1 MIIKQF
7 ETEQEWLENRLGKIT
22 GSTLSDIVPL
32 RETGK
37 EKIGFWKLLA
47 EKLAKPRDF
56 NEIPMERGHELEPI
70 AISILEEKLGN
81 NIKFDKSLVMW
92 EREDDNNIAISPD
105 GFTEDLKKAVEVKC
119 KNSAQHIQC
128 YYEKQYPKEHY
139 FQFLQYFI
147 VNEKLE
153 ELYVLMY
160 DPSFIE
166 KLQFHYFIIKREEIK
181 EDIDKYLEFQRNKLE
196 KINKIVIEL
205 SF

>member
-7 ETEQEWLENRLGKIT
+7 ETEKEWMENRAGKIT
-22 GSTLSDIVPL
+22 GSSLGDIVIL
-32 RETGK
+32 RDTGN

-47 EKLAKPRDF
+47 EKLAKPRDID
-56 NEIPMERGHELEPI
+56 EKPMDRGHELEPI
-70 AISILEEKLGN
+70 AIDILTEKLG
-81 NIKFDKSLVMW
+81 IEFDKSLTMW

-105 GFTEDLKKAVEVKC
+105 GFTKDLTKAVEVKC

-147 VNEKLE
+147 VNDKLE
-153 ELYVLMY
+153 ELYVVMY
-160 DPSFIE
+160 DPSFID
-166 KLQFHYFIIKREEIK
+166 KLQFHYFIITREEVK
-181 EDIDKYLEFQRNKLE
+181 EDIEKYLEYQRLKLE
-196 KINKIVIEL
+196 KINNMVLEL

>member
-7 ETEQEWLENRLGKIT
+7 ETEKEWMENRVGKIT
-22 GSTLSDIVPL
+22 GSSLSDIVIL
-32 RETGK
+32 RETGN
-37 EKIGFWKLLA
+37 EKVGFWKLLA

-56 NEIPMERGHELEPI
+56 NENAMERGHELEPI
-70 AISILEEKLGN
+70 AIDILSEKLGIEFN
-81 NIKFDKSLVMW
+81 KSLVMW
-92 EREDDNNIAISPD
+92 EREDDNSIAISPD

-147 VNEKLE
+147 VNEELE
-153 ELYVLMY
+153 ELYVVMY
-160 DPSFIE
+160 DPSFID
-166 KLQFHYFIIKREEIK
+166 KLQFHYFTITREEVK
-181 EDIDKYLEFQRNKLE
+181 NDIEKYLEYQRKKLE
-196 KINKIVIEL
+196 KINKMVIEL